1 MGPATLVMPHKSRW
15 HAVNAPH
22 VSRWSVPAQSPRTT
36 NSGRRS
42 STAKHVGLIASVLA
56 LLAFC
61 GTACG
66 DSDVHT
72 EKISK
77 STFKGTWPLTLDSG
91 VLACVGGA
99 VTFTSSAGTHDT
111 YAVNALAG
119 KAAGKTWQPDEH
131 IWLTSAGGRIGTS
144 GALRASMTDF
154 INEGLK
160 LCGPP
165 WDSAYATQQGQESP
179 SVAAVAKPNLQTTQV
194 ELPFTDLNKPGGVAV
209 DNAGNVYVAD
219 TGNAR
224 VLKLPAGSTRQV
236 TLPFTGLL
244 NPDGVAVDNA
254 GGVYV
259 TDYGSNSVLKLRAGW
274 VTPTKLPFPG
284 LKAPTGIAVD
294 IVGRVYVTDNGNHRA
309 LSLAAGSKSPVELK
323 LPFIGLKAP
332 TGITVDNAGNIYVTG
347 YGNAQV
353 LKLPA
358 GSKTPV
364 ALPFTRFTGSNPPNG
379 VAVGSLGDVYVV
391 DGLHQRVVKLP
402 ATSKRPVELV
412 FGDAAGNPRGGM
424 AVDTVGNVYV
434 ADNYRVLKLSKG

>member
-1 MGPATLVMPHKSRW
+1 M
-15 HAVNAPH
+15 NAPH
-22 VSRWSVPAQSPRTT
+22 VSHWSVPPQRPRTT
-36 NSGRRS
+36 DAGRSS
-42 STAKHVGLIASVLA
+42 STARHVGLIASVLA
-56 LLAFC
+56 LLAFG

-66 DSDVHT
+66 DTDVHT
-72 EKISK
+72 ERISK

-91 VLACVGGA
+91 VLSCVGGA
-99 VTFTSSAGTHDT
+99 VTFTSTAGTHDT

-119 KAAGKTWQPDEH
+119 KAAGQSWQPGEH

-165 WDSAYATQQGQESP
+165 WDTADAMQQGQVPP
-179 SVAAVAKPNLQTTQV
+179 SAASANAAPAQPNRQTTQV
-194 ELPFTDLNKPGGVAV
+194 ELPFTDLNKPGGLAV

-244 NPDGVAVDNA
+244 NPDGVAVDTA

-274 VTPTKLPFPG
+274 ATPTKLPFTG

-294 IVGRVYVTDNGNHRA
+294 TAGRVYVTDYGNHRA
-309 LSLAAGSKSPVELK
+309 LSLAAGSKAPVELK

-364 ALPFTRFTGSNPPNG
+364 ALPFTRFTGPNPPNG

-391 DGLHQRVVKLP
+391 DSLHQRVVKLP
-402 ATSKRPVELV
+402 AKSKRPVELV
-412 FGDAAGNPRGGM
+412 FGNAAGNPRGGM
-424 AVDTVGNVYV
+424 AVDTVGNIYV
-434 ADNYRVLKLSKG
+434 SDNYRVLKLSKR